1 MTQEGGWLG
10 KGIRRFLRD
19 AVPEETGPQTRSLLL
34 SGQRG
39 AAEVRLRVLDDRNA
53 PDHPMWTAL
62 HSVVGDHLI
71 VLQPH
76 HEGGPWYLKGGQVVE
91 LTVDGPQGRFLGTS
105 RTLGP
110 ASIDSGSMRPLA
122 GYRLSIPAAL
132 TSSERRQTHRVSVA
146 FDLAPVA
153 TFFCGPG
160 DRSIDAAVLDLSIGG
175 ARMRCHC
182 LASDLFMGLTGDLR
196 VHLPEPVGDV
206 LIPCEVA
213 AMSPDRQNDRC
224 QIGVRFV
231 GDVPGIEP
239 LIRSI
244 ELRRAARRRVG

>member
-1 MTQEGGWLG
+1 MSEHSGWFG
-10 KGIRRFLRD
+10 KGLRRFLRD
-19 AVPEETGPQTRSLLL
+19 GGSTDQTAQTHALLL

-39 AAEVRLRVLDDRNA
+39 GAEVRLRVLDDRQA
-53 PDHPMWTAL
+53 PDHSMWTAI
-62 HSVVGDHLI
+62 HSVAMDHLI

-76 HEGGPWYLKGGQVVE
+76 HHGGPWYLKGGQVVE
-91 LTVDGPQGRFLGTS
+91 LTIDGPQGRFLGTS
-105 RTLGP
+105 RTLGG
-110 ASIDSGSMRPLA
+110 ASIDSGSVRPLA

-146 FDLAPVA
+146 FDLAPAA

-160 DRSIDAAVLDLSIGG
+160 DRSIDAAILDLSIGG
-175 ARMRCHC
+175 ARLRCHC
-182 LASDLFMGLTGDLR
+182 PVSDLFSGLTGDIR
-196 VHLPEPVGDV
+196 VQLPEPVGDV

-213 AMSPDRQNDRC
+213 AMTPDRHRERC
-224 QIGVRFV
+224 QIGVKFD
-231 GDVPGIEP
+231 GDVPGIEA